1 MRLFKEYRDYDKDLN
16 LIFNMCE
23 EVLEYDGSTLEEKA
37 NAAALRSMVMDEAYR
52 LRNDTIKYILER
64 L

>member
-37 NAAALRSMVMDEAYR
+37 NAATLRSMVMDEAYR